1 MWEFE
6 PMNLDHARVA
16 ITGGSGGI
24 GRALAAAFQATGCS
38 VQSLDLP
45 GRGADLAAD
54 VTDRNATAAAFV
66 SIGELDIL
74 IANAGGG
81 VAGLASDLDDSKWDQ
96 PSMSTSAAP

>member
-24 GRALAAAFQATGCS
+24 GRAPAAAFQATGCS

-81 VAGLASDLDDSKWDQ
+81 VAGLASDLDDS
-96 PSMSTSAAP
+96 